1 MFAATT
7 AVASTAVTTTA
18 VTTTSVT
25 ATMCPAAMT
34 NCRARM
40 ATAAAAAMTDRRMRA
55 RCMTDGRMHV
65 AAMSDYG
72 VRVTRMTAAGMS
84 AMPMMPAIAA
94 APTDA
99 GTEVLAA
106 PVPAG
111 TVPAV
116 VVPAIIAA
124 EPDEL
129 RALDH
134 GQAIGRIA
142 NGSGRGHGR
151 SPHMDDRCAS
161 NEERRG
167 SNDNCEFT
175 HDDLPRLPKNLP
187 VCTLRELT
195 EWH

>member
-7 AVASTAVTTTA
+7 AVA
-18 VTTTSVT
+18 TTSVT

-40 ATAAAAAMTDRRMRA
+40 TTAAAAAMTDRRVRA

-72 VRVTRMTAAGMS
+72 VRMTRVTRMTAAGMS